1 MYSEFLVTKCLKMCW
16 KFYLTQR
23 FPEYINVVVQSFLG
37 GLPGG
42 GGRGG
47 GGVKFINFTLF
58 RYQTDSLWG
67 HEVRQ
72 TDSLIMIHHH
82 NLKQR
87 ENY

>member
-16 KFYLTQR
+16 KSYLTQR

-42 GGRGG
+42 GGERGERG

-58 RYQTDSLWG
+58 RYQTDNLYFS
-67 HEVRQ
+67 
-72 TDSLIMIHHH
+72 TMI
-82 NLKQR
+82 LKALQLMGS
-87 ENY
+87 

>member
-1 MYSEFLVTKCLKMCW
+1 MLKNVLEILPYPEIPRVHKCCGSI
-16 KFYLTQR
+16 F
-23 FPEYINVVVQSFLG
+23 FG
-37 GLPGG
+37 GVAGG
-42 GGRGG
+42 GGGEGG